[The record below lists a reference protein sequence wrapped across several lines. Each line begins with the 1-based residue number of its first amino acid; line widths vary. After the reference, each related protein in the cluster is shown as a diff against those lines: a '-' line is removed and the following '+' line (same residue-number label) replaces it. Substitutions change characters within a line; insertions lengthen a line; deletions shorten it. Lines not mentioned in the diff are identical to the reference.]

1 MNTMRE
7 YGWPIT
13 FSIGVVTWATPPRT
27 VDIMIKQ
34 ADEAMYEVKNGGK
47 NRVTH
52 LKLSGE
58 PVAAT

>member
-1 MNTMRE
+1 
-7 YGWPIT
+7 
-13 FSIGVVTWATPPRT
+13 
-27 VDIMIKQ
+27 MIKQ

-58 PVAAT
+58 PLPVT